1 MESGDAFTAEIRAA
15 AAALRQSAAAL
26 EALLGGP
33 DSAPGSS
40 PNADPVRLLA
50 DACLDGLSE
59 AARVES
65 RVAALKVH
73 LTAGYVHLAE
83 VLAGPVATPQDYTA
97 REMST
102 VAEVAGVL
110 TVGERSAS
118 ALISDALALTTSLP
132 LTLDALGSGS
142 VSWQHAR
149 IMVNE
154 TAGLPPAAAGCLEAH
169 FLDPDAPSPARGCF
183 AGELVPGRF
192 RAKARTWR
200 ERHHPLSLEVRHTRS
215 VADRRVEFVPDRDG
229 MAWLNAYLPAA
240 TAAGIFDR
248 LTAASRALQ
257 RPAEALTLAQLR
269 ADVAATVL
277 LTGGSGGTAGIAAG
291 GEDATASPT
300 LAGNHVAD
308 VPVPRARVLVTV
320 PVLSLLGLTDE
331 PAMLDGYGPIPPS
344 MARKLVA
351 GGADSFYR
359 VLTDPRDGAP
369 LEIGRTSYRIPK
381 AMRHWLRLRDA
392 KCTFPACNNSSL
404 DTEADHLLA
413 WANGG
418 TTGISNLGQPCR
430 KHHRLRHTTAWTPTS
445 ASGHKP
451 PGWISPTGRRYRSE
465 QQDWEPPQWP
475 DAVVPEAGSADTWPL
490 PSDADRSDTR
500 PFLSDA
506 DWSDTRPFLSDV
518 DCPPP
523 DPEPYLDPE
532 LPADPF
538 PDWYRFA
545 APEPDE
551 PGESAEPDWPTPPDS
566 WRDPTPQSLTGEPLV
581 DSRRRRR
588 APV

>member
-1 MESGDAFTAEIRAA
+1 MESGDAFTADIRAA

-26 EALLGGP
+26 EALLDGP
-33 DSAPGSS
+33 GAAESNAD
-40 PNADPVRLLA
+40 ADPVRLRA

-65 RVAALKVH
+65 RVAALKVR
-73 LTAGYVHLAE
+73 LAAGYVHLAE
-83 VLAGPVATPQDYTA
+83 VLAGPAATPQDWTA

-110 TVGERSAS
+110 TVSERSAS

-154 TAGLPPAAAGCLEAH
+154 AAGLSPAAAGSLEAH
-169 FLDPDAPSPARGCF
+169 FLDPDAPSPARGCL

-200 ERHHPLSLEVRHTRS
+200 ERHHPLSIEARHVRS
-215 VADRRVEFVPDRDG
+215 AADRRVEFVPDRDG

-248 LTAASRALQ
+248 LTTASRALQ
-257 RPAEALTLAQLR
+257 GPAEARTLAQLR
-269 ADVAATVL
+269 ADVAATLFLSGEGAAGRVHAAGTGDADTP
-277 LTGGSGGTAGIAAG
+277 LTTAG
-291 GEDATASPT
+291 
-300 LAGNHVAD
+300 
-308 VPVPRARVLVTV
+308 VPMPRAQVLVTV
-320 PVLSLLGLTDE
+320 PVLSLLGVTDE

-344 MARKLVA
+344 VARKLVA

-369 LEIGRTSYRIPK
+369 LEIGRTSYRIPR

-392 KCTFPACNNSSL
+392 KCSFPACNNSSL

-430 KHHRLRHTTAWTPTS
+430 KHHRLKHTTTWTPTP
-445 ASGHKP
+445 ATGHEP
-451 PGWISPTGRRYRSE
+451 PAWISPTGRRYRSE
-465 QQDWEPPQWP
+465 QQDWEPPHLP
-475 DAVVPEAGSADTWPL
+475 DTPSAFQAAAWSRL
-490 PSDADRSDTR
+490 PSVPATLRRRWSSEAPR
-500 PFLSDA
+500 PSKLGA
-506 DWSDTRPFLSDV
+506 
-518 DCPPP
+518 
-523 DPEPYLDPE
+523 
-532 LPADPF
+532 
-538 PDWYRFA
+538 A
-545 APEPDE
+545 APAGNGLTSSAPTR
-551 PGESAEPDWPTPPDS
+551 GEQLPNA
-566 WRDPTPQSLTGEPLV
+566 G
-581 DSRRRRR
+581 
-588 APV
+588 

>member
-1 MESGDAFTAEIRAA
+1 MESGDAFTADLRAA

-26 EALLGGP
+26 EALLDGP
-33 DSAPGSS
+33 DRTTHSNPD
-40 PNADPVRLLA
+40 ADPVRLLA

-73 LTAGYVHLAE
+73 LAAGYVGLAE
-83 VLAGPVATPQDYTA
+83 VLAGPAATPQDCTA

-110 TVGERSAS
+110 TVSERSAS
-118 ALISDALALTTSLP
+118 SLISDALALTTSLP
-132 LTLDALGSGS
+132 LTLEALGSGS

-169 FLDPDAPSPARGCF
+169 FLDPNASSPARGCF
-183 AGELVPGRF
+183 AGELAPGRF

-200 ERHHPLSLEVRHTRS
+200 ERHHPLSMEVRHTRS
-215 VADRRVEFVPDRDG
+215 TADRRVEFVPDRDG
-229 MAWLNAYLPAA
+229 MAWLNMYLPAA
-240 TAAGIFDR
+240 AASGIFDR

-257 RPAEALTLAQLR
+257 GPEEPRTLAQLR
-269 ADVAATVL
+269 ADVAAAVL
-277 LTGGSGGTAGIAAG
+277 LTGGSGGSAGIAAG
-291 GEDATASPT
+291 GADANASPT
-300 LAGNHVAD
+300 LAGNTAAG
-308 VPVPRARVLVTV
+308 VPVPRAQVLVTV
-320 PVLSLLGLTDE
+320 PVLSLLGVTDE

-344 MARKLVA
+344 AARKLVA
-351 GGADSFYR
+351 DGADSFYR

-413 WANGG
+413 WADGG

-430 KHHRLRHTTAWTPTS
+430 KHHRLKHTTAWTPRPATPQE
-445 ASGHKP
+445 P
-451 PGWISPTGRRYRSE
+451 PAWISPTGRRYRSE

-475 DAVVPEAGSADTWPL
+475 DAVVPDVGSSDTWPL
-490 PSDADRSDTR
+490 PSDGAWSDTWR
-500 PFLSDA
+500 RLSDA
-506 DWSDTRPFLSDV
+506 

-523 DPEPYLDPE
+523 DPEPYLDPK
-532 LPADPF
+532 LPEDPF

-551 PGESAEPDWPTPPDS
+551 PDESDEPDWPTPPDL
-566 WRDPTPQSLTGEPLV
+566 WQDPATLSLAGDLLAN
-581 DSRRRRR
+581 SR
-588 APV
+588 